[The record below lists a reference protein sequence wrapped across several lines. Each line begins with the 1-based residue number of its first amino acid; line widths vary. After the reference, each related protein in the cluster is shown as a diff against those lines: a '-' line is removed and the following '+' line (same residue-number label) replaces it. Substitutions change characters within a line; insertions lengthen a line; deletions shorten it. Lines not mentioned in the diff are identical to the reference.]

1 MSELIEKLLQP
12 VSAEQPCGPD
22 LSYDPRFDELE
33 TLLKGKPEVE
43 IGSVLKPAEPPDWMA
58 LQKKS
63 IEFLGHSKNLR
74 VAIMLNC
81 SLLKTG
87 GFAGF
92 VDGLGLI
99 RGLLEQHWGNLYPA
113 LDPDDNNDPTQRLNY
128 LRSLTPENGRGS
140 LSSWLTPLD
149 YLYTTPLC
157 QAKGAPPL
165 TFDDLIAA
173 RKKESGGEGAPADA
187 PDMTKVSAMI
197 RDTGVDKLAAQQAL
211 LQQALETTQAIDQ
224 FLGNTLG
231 TGNSISFGTLE
242 GTLKEII
249 TGVAPYLS
257 GSGSTTVTAEGA
269 TSADGGGA
277 REGGTSGS
285 ISVSGS
291 IRSREDVVR
300 ALNAICEFYD
310 QVEPSSPVPYLL
322 RRAQKLAMM
331 NFVEAVQELNI
342 ATVDSLTPSRGSA
355 VEEPP
360 PPAS

>member
-1 MSELIEKLLQP
+1 MSELTEKLLQP
-12 VSAEQPCGPD
+12 ISAEQPCGPD

-43 IGSVLKPAEPPDWMA
+43 IGSVMKPAEPPEWMT

-63 IEFLGHSKNLR
+63 IEFLGQSKNLR

-92 VDGLGLI
+92 LDGLTLI
-99 RGLLEQHWGNLYPA
+99 RGLLEQFWGNLYPA

-173 RKKESGGEGAPADA
+173 RKKESGGEGVPADA
-187 PDMTKVSAMI
+187 PDMAKVSAMI
-197 RDTGVDKLAAQQAL
+197 RDAGVDKITAQHAL
-211 LQQALETTQAIDQ
+211 LQQALETTRAIDQ

-231 TGNSISFGTLE
+231 AGNSISFATLE
-242 GTLKEII
+242 NTLKEII
-249 TGVAPYLS
+249 SGLEPFLSGGGVATP
-257 GSGSTTVTAEGA
+257 EGA
-269 TSADGGGA
+269 VATDGSAA
-277 REGGTSGS
+277 TAAGTTGS

-300 ALNAICEFYD
+300 ALNAICEFYH

-331 NFVEAVQELNI
+331 NFIEAVQELNI
-342 ATVDSLTPSRGSA
+342 ATVDSLKPSMGSA
-355 VEEPP
+355 VESPP
-360 PPAS
+360 TS

>member
-33 TLLKGKPEVE
+33 TVLKGKPEVE
-43 IGSVLKPAEPPDWMA
+43 IGSVLKPAEPPDWMS

-63 IEFLGHSKNLR
+63 IEFLGQSKNLR

-92 VDGLGLI
+92 VDGLNLI
-99 RGLLEQHWGNLYPA
+99 RGLLERFWGNLYPA

-149 YLYTTPLC
+149 YLYMTPLC
-157 QAKGAPPL
+157 QVKGAPPL

-173 RKKESGGEGAPADA
+173 RKKESGGEGVPADA
-187 PDMTKVSAMI
+187 PDMAKVSAMI
-197 RDTGVDKLAAQQAL
+197 RDAGADKIAAQLAL
-211 LQQALETTQAIDQ
+211 IQQALETTRAIDQ
-224 FLGNTLG
+224 FLGSTLG
-231 TGNSISFGTLE
+231 AGNSISFGTLE
-242 GTLKEII
+242 NTLKEII
-249 TGVAPYLS
+249 SGLGPFVS
-257 GSGSTTVTAEGA
+257 GSGAAAEGA
-269 TSADGGGA
+269 ASVGGGA
-277 REGGTSGS
+277 TEAGTPAS

-300 ALNAICEFYD
+300 ALGAICDFYN

-331 NFVEAVQELNI
+331 NFIEAVQELNI
-342 ATVDSLTPSRGSA
+342 ATVDSLKPSMGSA
-355 VEEPP
+355 VEAPP
-360 PPAS
+360 PS

>member
-99 RGLLEQHWGNLYPA
+99 RGLLEQHWGNLYPP

-197 RDTGVDKLAAQQAL
+197 RDAGVDKLAAQQAL

-242 GTLKEII
+242 STLKEII
-249 TGVAPYLS
+249 SGVAPFLG
-257 GSGSTTVTAEGA
+257 GSGSTTATADGA
-269 TSADGGGA
+269 ATVGGGA
-277 REGGTSGS
+277 GEAGTSGS

-342 ATVDSLTPSRGSA
+342 ATVDSLKPSMGSA

-360 PPAS
+360 PPQS